1 MKTKIQKKTFQ
12 TFINVDEVIDKVLM
26 GFLKRAKRMAVD
38 LLWNIKISN
47 KSKSTNLDQSCI
59 KHSNHTTS
67 AVPMVFC
74 CWKQQHKNVQWPR
87 TITNLLICLSE
98 QIYLIPFEM
107 RWKTKWISLLLFLT
121 YNLFV
126 SFHFDRSTKFQNL

>member
-67 AVPMVFC
+67 AVAMVFVV
-74 CWKQQHKNVQWPR
+74 KTTTKNVQWPR

-107 RWKTKWISLLLFLT
+107 R
-121 YNLFV
+121 
-126 SFHFDRSTKFQNL
+126 